1 MAAGSVSYAKR
12 AGTYVL
18 RFEGAIRYTLGHA
31 LDTFLDR
38 LFAQADFDTI
48 IVDLIA
54 AESIDST
61 GLGLL
66 AKIAN
71 FVRSRNGSK
80 PLLFSSNPDI
90 NEVLK
95 AICMDQVFVLCDR
108 APQFGPGDALP
119 DTDPSKADLAR
130 TVLGAHRLLCE
141 MNENNRALF
150 QNVVDALEKDLD
162 AA

>member
-1 MAAGSVSYAKR
+1 MTAGSVSYAKR
-12 AGTYVL
+12 AGIYVL
-18 RFEGAIRYTLGHA
+18 KFEGAIRYTLGHA

-38 LFAQADFDTI
+38 LFAEGDFETI
-48 IVDLIA
+48 LVDLTA

-71 FVRSRNGSK
+71 FVRGRNGSK
-80 PLLFSSNPDI
+80 PLLFCSNPDI

-95 AICMDQVFVLCDR
+95 AICMDQVFVLCDQ
-108 APQFGPGDALP
+108 APDLGPGEALP
-119 DTDPSKADLAR
+119 ETDPSKTDLAR

-150 QNVVDALEKDLD
+150 QNVVDVLEKDLD

>member
-1 MAAGSVSYAKR
+1 MAAGSVSYAER

-31 LDTFLDR
+31 LDTFLDS
-38 LFAQADFDTI
+38 LFARGDFDTI
-48 IVDLIA
+48 LVDLTA

-80 PLLFSSNPDI
+80 PLLFCYNPDVL
-90 NEVLK
+90 EVLK
-95 AICMDQVFVLCDR
+95 AICMDQVFVLCDQ
-108 APQFGPGDALP
+108 APEFGPVAALP
-119 DTDPSKADLAR
+119 ETDPSKADLAR
-130 TVLGAHRLLCE
+130 TVLSAHRLLCE

-150 QNVVDALEKDLD
+150 QSVVDTLEKDLD